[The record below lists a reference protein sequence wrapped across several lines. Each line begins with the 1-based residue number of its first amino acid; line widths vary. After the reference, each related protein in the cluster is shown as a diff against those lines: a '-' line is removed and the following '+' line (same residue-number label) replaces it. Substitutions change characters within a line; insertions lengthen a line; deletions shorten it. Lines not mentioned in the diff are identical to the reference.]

1 MKRLKFWP
9 LFTEMKVVRNSGLGP
24 LGLCILTFVI
34 FAAFNG
40 SLKAPPEPSREP
52 ASIAGSCFNDVK
64 LFMGKRAVLTKVWS
78 KLKKSSSGHK
88 LDYERLNFYR
98 EEYLRGI
105 EADSINFRDV
115 HPSSEGLIAYIEAI
129 NKNLGG
135 DNVPEMKKM
144 NYFRRQKV
152 ANIVDTLNSNGKL
165 LFSDLENLMGDLY
178 LAVYGPS
185 MKANEVLFEDNIEK
199 RVLARVIQEDLA
211 SRGLYNVFTK
221 YKILG
226 KKKTWAQKFTRSNL
240 GKGLGTSI
248 MNLGTLFGLPPIY
261 LPKLRPIKIPE
272 HLVQELLENGLN
284 NEIAKKLEQEIG
296 RSLGD
301 KLTFNLQNRARY
313 RLFRRYYMAGISAYL
328 TYMMVMEFHETNSAL
343 SEEGELIEA
352 MATEMT
358 SSLDNAMELEAKG
371 YDIFEKTEKEV
382 KAEASAG
389 TKDNRWCQAIVQCLE
404 SEAED
409 LGQSIEKGS
418 DSYKACKE
426 FMDPEN
432 LCPSL

>member
-1 MKRLKFWP
+1 M
-9 LFTEMKVVRNSGLGP
+9 
-24 LGLCILTFVI
+24 I

-52 ASIAGSCFNDVK
+52 ASIVGSCFNDVK

-115 HPSSEGLIAYIEAI
+115 HPTSEGLI
-129 NKNLGG
+129 
-135 DNVPEMKKM
+135 
-144 NYFRRQKV
+144 

-382 KAEASAG
+382 KAQLSAG

-409 LGQSIEKGS
+409 LGQAIEKGS